1 MSASTSTA
9 TQPINDIDF
18 QETQRVVDQARQLAL
33 HVTAFKGAFPDAT
46 QDIARITENANPE
59 DPDLL
64 KIEVAAIKV
73 RRSPSPGCWFQSVL
87 LERVGRVHMPMEV
100 LWETKSPSEV
110 DPHTV

>member
-18 QETQRVVDQARQLAL
+18 QETQRVVDQARQLPLQVA
-33 HVTAFKGAFPDAT
+33 AFKSAFPDAT

-73 RRSPSPGCWFQSVL
+73 RGSASPGCRFQSVL
-87 LERVGRVHMPMEV
+87 LGRVARVHMTMEV
-100 LWETKSPSEV
+100 LWETKSPFV
-110 DPHTV
+110 VNPHTV